1 MLFYCLTKFDVN
13 SLALRLVIVNI
24 FSIILH
30 KQIAKVKNDCKWLQW
45 YNNDKLSMPL
55 LNKIFECYH

>member
-1 MLFYCLTKFDVN
+1 MREHITLTRFDVN

-30 KQIAKVKNDCKWLQW
+30 KQIVNDYAWS
-45 YNNDKLSMPL
+45 YNGVTMSNYL
-55 LNKIFECYH
+55 LFC